1 MEAYTTMMTST
12 FRTLTIAATLMV
24 ASQASAQATT
34 DNLVAAN
41 TDWSTFEAEN
51 PRECISTSAPKQSTL
66 TDSSGTPTTGNRGD
80 IYLMVFY
87 RPSENVNGQI
97 MFTGGYPF
105 APGSTVQLDV
115 GGSTFQLFTEG
126 EYAWPASPEDD
137 AQVVAAMKRGSDA
150 VLVARSGRG
159 NITTD
164 TFSLLGFSAA
174 VDEAANR
181 CTG

>member
-1 MEAYTTMMTST
+1 MMMTT
-12 FRTLTIAATLMV
+12 IRTLAVAGATLL
-24 ASQASAQATT
+24 ATQAGAQATT

-41 TDWSTFEAEN
+41 TDWSTFEADN
-51 PRECISTSAPKQSTL
+51 PRECISTSAPKTSTL
-66 TDSSGTPTTGNRGD
+66 TDSSGSPTTGNRGD

-105 APGSTVQLDV
+105 AAGSTVELNV
-115 GGSTFQLFTEG
+115 GGTAFQLFTEG
-126 EYAWPASPEDD
+126 EYAWPATPEDD
-137 AQVVAAMKRGSDA
+137 ARVVAAMKRGSDA
-150 VLVARSGRG
+150 VLQARSGRG

-164 TFSLLGFSAA
+164 TFSLAGFTAA

-181 CTG
+181 CAG

>member
-1 MEAYTTMMTST
+1 MIKTTIRS
-12 FRTLTIAATLMV
+12 LIVAATALT
-24 ASQASAQATT
+24 ATHAGAQSTT

-66 TDSSGTPTTGNRGD
+66 TDANGNPTSGNRGD

-105 APGSTVQLDV
+105 APGSTVSLNV
-115 GGSTFQLFTEG
+115 GGTAFELFTEG
-126 EYAWPASPEDD
+126 EYAWPATPEDD
-137 AQVVAAMKRGSDA
+137 ARVVAEMKRGSDA
-150 VLVARSGRG
+150 VLKGRSGRC

-164 TFSLLGFSAA
+164 TFSLSGFTAA
-174 VDEAANR
+174 VEEAANR
-181 CTG
+181 CAG

>member
-1 MEAYTTMMTST
+1 MITTT
-12 FRTLTIAATLMV
+12 FRSLTLAIATLM
-24 ASQASAQATT
+24 ATQAGAQATT

-51 PRECISTSAPKQSTL
+51 PRECISTSAPKNSTL
-66 TDSSGTPTTGNRGD
+66 TDSSGNPTTGNRGD

-87 RPSENVNGQI
+87 RPSENVKGQI

-105 APGSTVQLDV
+105 APGSTVDMSV
-115 GGSTFQLFTEG
+115 GGTAFQMFTEG
-126 EYAWPASPEDD
+126 EYAWPATPEDD
-137 AQVVAAMKRGSDA
+137 ARVIAAMKRGSE
-150 VLVARSGRG
+150 VELKARSGRG

-164 TFSLLGFSAA
+164 TFSLLGFTAA
-174 VDEAANR
+174 LEEAESR

>member
-1 MEAYTTMMTST
+1 MMKTTFCSL
-12 FRTLTIAATLMV
+12 TLVAATV
-24 ASQASAQATT
+24 FAGQAGAQATT

-41 TDWSTFEAEN
+41 TDWSTFEAES

-66 TDSSGTPTTGNRGD
+66 TDGNGNPTSGNRGD

-105 APGSTVQLDV
+105 ASGSTVSLDV
-115 GGSTFQLFTEG
+115 SGTTFELFTEG
-126 EYAWPASPEDD
+126 EYAWPATPEDD
-137 AQVVAAMKRGSDA
+137 ARVVAAMKRGSEA
-150 VLVARSGRG
+150 VLQARSGRG

-164 TFSLLGFSAA
+164 TFSLSGFTAA
-174 VDEAANR
+174 VEEAANR
-181 CTG
+181 CAG

>member
-1 MEAYTTMMTST
+1 MMKTTLRS
-12 FRTLTIAATLMV
+12 LTIMVAATIATQGM
-24 ASQASAQATT
+24 AQATT

-66 TDSSGTPTTGNRGD
+66 TDSNGNPTTGNRGD

-105 APGSTVQLDV
+105 APGSTVNLEV
-115 GGSTFQLFTEG
+115 GGSSFELFTEG
-126 EYAWPASPEDD
+126 EYAWPATPEDD
-137 AQVVAAMKRGSDA
+137 AKVVAAMKRGTDA
-150 VLVARSGRG
+150 VLKARSGRG

-164 TFSLLGFSAA
+164 TFSLSGFTAA
-174 VDEAANR
+174 VEEAANR
-181 CTG
+181 CAG

>member
-1 MEAYTTMMTST
+1 MMTTT
-12 FRTLTIAATLMV
+12 FRTLTLAIATLM
-24 ASQASAQATT
+24 ATQAGAQATT

-51 PRECISTSAPKQSTL
+51 PRECISTSAPKNSTL
-66 TDSSGTPTTGNRGD
+66 TDSSGSPTTGNRGD

-105 APGSTVQLDV
+105 APGSTVDMSV
-115 GGSTFQLFTEG
+115 GGTAFQMFTEG
-126 EYAWPASPEDD
+126 EYAWPATPEDD
-137 AQVVAAMKRGSDA
+137 ARVIAAMKRGSE
-150 VLVARSGRG
+150 VQLKARSGRG

-164 TFSLLGFSAA
+164 TFSLLGFTAA
-174 VDEAANR
+174 VEEAANR
-181 CTG
+181 CAG

>member
-1 MEAYTTMMTST
+1 MMKTT
-12 FRTLTIAATLMV
+12 FRTLTIAATLLI
-24 ASQASAQATT
+24 AGQASAQETT

-66 TDSSGTPTTGNRGD
+66 TDSAGNPTDGRRGD

-105 APGSTVQLDV
+105 APGSTVELEV

-126 EYAWPASPEDD
+126 EYAWPATPEDD
-137 AQVVAAMKRGSDA
+137 AKVVAAMKRGSDA
-150 VLVARSGRG
+150 VLQARSGRG

-164 TFSLLGFSAA
+164 SFSLLGFTAA
-174 VDEAANR
+174 VEEAANR

>member
-1 MEAYTTMMTST
+1 MMKTTFCSL
-12 FRTLTIAATLMV
+12 TLVAATLF
-24 ASQASAQATT
+24 ASQAGAQATT

-41 TDWSTFEAEN
+41 TDWSTFEAES

-66 TDSSGTPTTGNRGD
+66 TDSAGKPVEGRRGD

-87 RPSENVNGQI
+87 RPAENVKGQI

-105 APGSTVQLDV
+105 APGSTVDLDV

-126 EYAWPASPEDD
+126 EYAWPATPEDD
-137 AQVVAAMKRGSDA
+137 AKVVSAMKRGSDA
-150 VLVARSGRG
+150 VLKARSGRG

-164 TFSLLGFSAA
+164 TFSLSGFTAA
-174 VDEAANR
+174 VEEAANR
-181 CTG
+181 CAG